1 MLFCN
6 TFHCAQISCLI
17 NRLANKAN
25 LGTRNVK
32 DGNLK
37 SSKPGYI
44 FTPHSA
50 LLTHHTDP
58 LKAYL

>member
-37 SSKPGYI
+37 SSKLRYT

-58 LKAYL
+58 